1 MKTTLLAIATTLL
14 LLLLPGVLTAQAQ
27 NEGTQAPS
35 SPVAIEYKMIS
46 GYKQPFNDELQ
57 EKISKGWKPIG
68 GISVTSWN
76 NDLFFAQLLSRTAG
90 SGR

>member
-1 MKTTLLAIATTLL
+1 MKTTPFAIAATL
-14 LLLLPGVLTAQAQ
+14 LLLLPGVLPAHAQNAGAQA
-27 NEGTQAPS
+27 S
-35 SPVAIEYKMIS
+35 SSVPMEYKMIS

-57 EKISKGWKPIG
+57 EKISKGWKPVG

-76 NDLFFAQLLSRTAG
+76 NDLFFAQLLSRPAG